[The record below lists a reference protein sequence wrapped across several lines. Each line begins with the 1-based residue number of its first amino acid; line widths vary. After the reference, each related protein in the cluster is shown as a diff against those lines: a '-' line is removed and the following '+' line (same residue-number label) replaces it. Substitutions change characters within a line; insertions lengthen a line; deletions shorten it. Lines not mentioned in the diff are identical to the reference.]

1 MPRSVLRGLNPP
13 TFRWT
18 TNDDEIAEDAIMV
31 GIGGAS
37 TVMIAAGLSYVEP
50 TASIYWCARVTANG
64 VYEGGGEMG
73 PWAVPAAL
81 ARAEELRI
89 QMGYN
94 RVLVTLS
101 EVGLWRPA
109 WGRLANEEGF

>member
-1 MPRSVLRGLNPP
+1 
-13 TFRWT
+13 
-18 TNDDEIAEDAIMV
+18 
-31 GIGGAS
+31 
-37 TVMIAAGLSYVEP
+37 
-50 TASIYWCARVTANG
+50 
-64 VYEGGGEMG
+64 MG